1 MRSSTRIVTIL
12 LVLILVI
19 GGAVAGAYL
28 LLKPSPNG
36 SDPGIPML
44 DYYATDLAGAIS
56 EDDQY
61 WIGELCYEVDSNSSC
76 EMAVVVVN
84 TTQPYDINYFALR
97 TFQYNQIGKAGK
109 DNGVLVVLAID
120 DDAWRIEVG
129 YGLEGILTDVRVKH
143 LAQEFLEPNMTAGSY
158 GDGLFELTAA
168 MGDILVTEY
177 QGDRSG
183 TPAFQIFGVSL
194 SWVEIAI
201 IAVIVIVISI
211 ITRGRVLYPLI
222 WILSMLGGRGGGGG
236 FGGGRSGGGGASGG
250 R

>member
-1 MRSSTRIVTIL
+1 VRSSTRIVAV
-12 LVLILVI
+12 LVVLVLVI

-28 LLKPSPNG
+28 LLKPSSSGG
-36 SDPGIPML
+36 SDPGIPKL
-44 DYYATDLAGAIS
+44 DHYATDLAGAIS
-56 EDDQY
+56 SDDLY
-61 WIGELCYEVDSNSSC
+61 WIGEVCHEVDTNSSC

-84 TTQPYDINYFALR
+84 TTQPYEINYFALR

-109 DNGVLVVLAID
+109 DNGVLVVVATD
-120 DDAWRIEVG
+120 DDTWRIEVG

-158 GDGLFELTAA
+158 GNGLFELTAA
-168 MGDILVTEY
+168 MGDILENEY

-194 SWVEIAI
+194 SWVDLAI
-201 IAVIVIVISI
+201 IAVIVIVASI
-211 ITRGRVLYPLI
+211 VTRGRVLFPII
-222 WILSMLGGRGGGGG
+222 WILSLLGGRGGGG

>member
-1 MRSSTRIVTIL
+1 MRSSTRVVAGL
-12 LVLILVI
+12 LVLAIVV
-19 GGAVAGAYL
+19 GGTVAGAYL
-28 LLKPSPNG
+28 LLKPSSSGG
-36 SDPGIPML
+36 SDPGIPKL

-56 EDDQY
+56 EDDLY
-61 WIGELCYEVDSNSSC
+61 WLGEVCYEVDSNSSC

-84 TTQPYDINYFALR
+84 TTHPYDINYFALR

-109 DNGVLVVLAID
+109 DNGVLVVVATD
-120 DDAWRIEVG
+120 DNTWRIEVG

-168 MGDILVTEY
+168 MGDIIEIEY

-194 SWVEIAI
+194 SWFDIAI
-201 IAVIVIVISI
+201 IAVIVIVLSI
-211 ITRGRVLYPLI
+211 ITRGRILWPLVWVLTLM
-222 WILSMLGGRGGGGG
+222 SGRGGGS